1 MQPGQRSS
9 MNENAVYIKTE
20 AGEDAV
26 TKRTIVQRNLRSVLI
41 MIDGR
46 TPVGSLAQ
54 QFGDPLIVEGLV
66 GELEHRG
73 LVRRIDAPLQ
83 ESEEDRSEL
92 SSMMVDIED
101 LISQPITPVADD
113 IRRAHERSSAKE
125 SPEIEEFARALPEL
139 SAPTPAPH
147 PAAPVSP
154 PGAEDVRSAIRR
166 AMISASSDAAPVEP
180 PAGPLKRVF
189 DLFAGRVSGAD
200 RKGPPSSIWKKV
212 FVAFAGLIV
221 LVGGLFFFYPYGRHL
236 PHIEQLATELLGQPV
251 HIGSISPSLFP
262 EPSIALL
269 TLTAG
274 SSGQLQIGTVKLI
287 PRISTIFSE
296 RTVMREVRIER
307 AGLNVAFLPELSRR
321 QAINWASRWVKVER
335 VNVVDSSLLLL
346 DGALGGLN
354 GTLDIN
360 DDGALT
366 ALSLGSTDGALK
378 VNGAIDGGV
387 WTVSLTALGWQT
399 PGTPSML
406 FDVLEATGTLNSQR
420 LQFDK
425 LDIKLYDG
433 YATGRLALN
442 WGDPVRLEGQVMTS
456 RLGLAGLTGVFAPTL
471 RLTGDLSMS
480 IDISGQGNE
489 LEALQRSLR
498 ASGKFGVQRGQIE
511 RVDLVQAVRI
521 PRADGVRGGSTRFDH
536 LDGQMVADA
545 NGLSLSQMVMESGLV
560 GALGNMRLSDGRI
573 GGQLDVSLQGTA
585 TTVRAPVSIEGTFAD
600 PVVKLLH

>member
-1 MQPGQRSS
+1 

-73 LVRRIDAPLQ
+73 LVRRVDSPSQ
-83 ESEEDRSEL
+83 ESEEDGAEL

-139 SAPTPAPH
+139 SAPTPAP
-147 PAAPVSP
+147 PAAAPVSP

-166 AMISASSDAAPVEP
+166 AMISASTDAAPVEP
-180 PAGPLKRVF
+180 PAGPLKRVV

-200 RKGPPSSIWKKV
+200 RKGPPSSLWKKV
-212 FVAFAGLIV
+212 SVALAGLIA
-221 LVGGLFFFYPYGRHL
+221 LVVGLFFFYPYGRHL

-269 TLTAG
+269 ALTAG

-354 GTLDIN
+354 GSLDIN

-366 ALSLGSTDGALK
+366 ALSLGSADGALK
-378 VNGAIDGGV
+378 VHGAIDGGV
-387 WTVSLTALGWQT
+387 WMVSLTALGWQT

-456 RLGLAGLTGVFAPTL
+456 RLELAGLTRVFAPTL

-480 IDISGQGNE
+480 IDISGQGKE
-489 LEALQRSLR
+489 LEALQQSLR
-498 ASGKFGVQRGQIE
+498 ASGKFGIQRGQIE

-545 NGLSLSQMVMESGLV
+545 HGLSLSQMVMESGLV
-560 GALGNMRLSDGRI
+560 GAQGNMRLSDGRI

-585 TTVRAPVSIEGTFAD
+585 TTVR
-600 PVVKLLH
+600 